1 MTSPLAAGKRF
12 ARAPFVGLLHAYRF
26 AISPAIGPAC
36 RFEPSCSV
44 YAEQAI
50 VRFGI
55 VKGSYLA
62 LRRLLRCHPFARA
75 GLDPVPPAAEA
86 PAPSRVRAT

>member
-1 MTSPLAAGKRF
+1 MTSRLDTGKRL
-12 ARAPFVGLLHAYRF
+12 ARAPLIGLLRAYRF

-55 VKGSYLA
+55 VRGSTLA

-75 GLDPVPPAAEA
+75 GFDPVPPAAEA
-86 PAPSRVRAT
+86 PSRVRAT

>member
-1 MTSPLAAGKRF
+1 MTSRSDTGNRL
-12 ARAPFVGLLHAYRF
+12 ARAPLVGLLRAYRF

-50 VRFGI
+50 VRFG
-55 VKGSYLA
+55 VVRGSILA

-75 GLDPVPPAAEA
+75 GLDPVPPAA
-86 PAPSRVRAT
+86 PAPSCDRAT